1 VYFVYDRMVREAL
14 KKIEYEIDYLTHRLD
29 NGEIHDK
36 HLRRKIER
44 LRKMF
49 ESIFADIRR
58 M

>member
-1 VYFVYDRMVREAL
+1 MIKEAL

-29 NGEIHDK
+29 NGEVHDK
-36 HLRRKIER
+36 HLRRKIEK

-49 ESIFADIRR
+49 EEICGYIRR